1 MTGLMRKSVM
11 SVFGL
16 VHAPERASLG
26 VSCLGTIMSI
36 GPILLDGIER
46 CAIELVNHPLMR
58 RAEQGNVAPST
69 VARYLSSVHY
79 LVRHTPPHLQLALDS
94 ARRNGD
100 AQLVNYFERKLE
112 EEQGHD
118 RWAEADI
125 AELSQKFALASV
137 PEPSLAMKALVAF
150 VEARLRSEPASY
162 VVYVLFAE
170 YITVLVGPTW
180 TSALQRHCGI
190 PIDALSVVTRHAILD
205 QDHVAS
211 ALSEI
216 EPLLARANPERMLE
230 MLEQSIRH
238 FREFCDDLARS
249 ETEPPNSVAA

>member
-1 MTGLMRKSVM
+1 
-11 SVFGL
+11 
-16 VHAPERASLG
+16 
-26 VSCLGTIMSI
+26 MSI
-36 GPILLDGIER
+36 GPILLRGIER
-46 CAIELVNHPLMR
+46 CAIELTNHPLMQ
-58 RAEQGNVAPST
+58 RAEHGNVAPRT

-79 LVRHTPPHLQLALDS
+79 LVQHTPLHLKLALAS
-94 ARRNGD
+94 ARNSGD
-100 AQLVNYFERKLE
+100 TQLIQYFERKLE

-125 AELSQKFALASV
+125 AQLSQKFQLDNV

-150 VEARLRSEPASY
+150 VEERLRSEPASY

-170 YITVLVGPTW
+170 YITVLVGPAW

-190 PIDALSVVTRHAILD
+190 PSDALSVVTRHAILD
-205 QDHVAS
+205 QEHVAS

-216 EPLLARANPERMLE
+216 EPLLSGANPDRMLE

-249 ETEPPNSVAA
+249 ETDSSNSVAA